1 MAGGTKR
8 RASTCLT
15 RVEEV
20 VEAVLV
26 AERAHGRQIVA
37 NPAHGAR
44 SAATGDTNVSVVA
57 GLNGGKFISGG
68 AVKSLV
74 VPDLAS
80 ERERF
85 HDRLTP
91 LRLARGN
98 HP

>member
-8 RASTCLT
+8 RAGTWHN
-15 RVEEV
+15 VVEV
-20 VEAVLV
+20 VVEVVSV
-26 AERAHGRQIVA
+26 AHPAGGRQFVA

-57 GLNGGKFISGG
+57 GLTGGKFIRGG

-74 VPDLAS
+74 VPDLER

-85 HDRLTP
+85 QPRPTT
-91 LRLARGN
+91 LAD
-98 HP
+98 H